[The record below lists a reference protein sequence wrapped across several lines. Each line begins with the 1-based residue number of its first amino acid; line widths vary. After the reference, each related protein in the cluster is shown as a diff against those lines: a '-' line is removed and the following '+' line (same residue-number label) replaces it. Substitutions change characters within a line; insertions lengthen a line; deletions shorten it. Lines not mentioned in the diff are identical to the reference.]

1 MSIYLIDDKK
11 VDASEAFDSR
21 LQGPSESFT
30 SVTDSKSNHPKIY
43 KEMHETIIHNG
54 KVVKDVNMIQTD
66 ENIQINGIVNG
77 QKIAMSIDNPSK
89 ETSSKVI
96 PTKETSS
103 NDSALRTTRKFRN
116 NHVKFSDSIATPMN
130 HIHRIATPYNNGVA
144 VSKNTNKKSNKNAK
158 KKSSKNT
165 KKKSIKKRITV
176 KK

>member
-11 VDASEAFDSR
+11 VDA
-21 LQGPSESFT
+21 
-30 SVTDSKSNHPKIY
+30 VNHPKIY

-66 ENIQINGIVNG
+66 ENLQINGIVNG

-96 PTKETSS
+96 PTKETSVK
-103 NDSALRTTRKFRN
+103 DSALRTTRKFRN
-116 NHVKFSDSIATPMN
+116 NHVKFSDSIATPTN
-130 HIHRIATPYNNGVA
+130 HIQRIATPYNNGVA
-144 VSKNTNKKSNKNAK
+144 VSKNTK

>member
-30 SVTDSKSNHPKIY
+30 SVTDSKSNRPKIY

-54 KVVKDVNMIQTD
+54 KVVKDVNMIQTN
-66 ENIQINGIVNG
+66 ENLQINGIVNG

-89 ETSSKVI
+89 ETSVK
-96 PTKETSS
+96 
-103 NDSALRTTRKFRN
+103 DSALRTTRKFRN

-130 HIHRIATPYNNGVA
+130 HIQRIATPYNSGVA
-144 VSKNTNKKSNKNAK
+144 VSTNTNKKSSKNPK

-165 KKKSIKKRITV
+165 KKKSMKKRSVI
-176 KK
+176 KR